1 MTPPPRFVTLPEMRR
16 AAHAR
21 LPRDVWNFG
30 AGGAETE
37 TSRRRNRRALDRLA
51 ITQNILVDVRQID
64 LRTSLLGVPL
74 SWPVAV
80 APMGGL
86 VLFHPEG
93 DVEMAR
99 GCGLADTLQFLSGA
113 TGWSVEDVAKAGSG
127 PKMFQLYHHGDRG
140 WVGELL
146 ARVDACGGYHSVCL
160 TVDVQVIGRRE
171 RDIVNRYDPREAM
184 KVAPNPRGPDSS
196 YQARLTWDDVAW
208 LQKTTKLPV
217 GIKGIMTVRDARRAV
232 DMGVRIIWVSNHGGR
247 QLDHT
252 EATID
257 ALPRIADAVGGRAE
271 IIVDG
276 GFSRGT
282 DVLKGLARGATVVAV
297 GRTAL
302 WGLAVDGAAIGRCPD
317 GSEPWHRLCAW
328 RRVRRAARI
337 YLLRDA
343 AVGDALEQTGQC
355 RAAGAGIRGDGTAGQ
370 GRRRRPGPLHPRPRA
385 AAQPAGCAGRS

>member
-1 MTPPPRFVTLPEMRR
+1 VFEAVALGRVAPVCLLTGLELPFCECLVVIPAVLIGLGIQIQAHDRVRSGFERREPVELYGYQVPTEHLERLVRVMRS
-16 AAHAR
+16 AY
-21 LPRDVWNFG
+21 PSG
-30 AGGAETE
+30 
-37 TSRRRNRRALDRLA
+37 S
-51 ITQNILVDVRQID
+51 
-64 LRTSLLGVPL
+64 P
-74 SWPVAV
+74 PVAATV
-80 APMGGL
+80 STPA
-86 VLFHPEG
+86 EQR
-93 DVEMAR
+93 ATTR
-99 GCGLADTLQFLSGA
+99 GA
-113 TGWSVEDVAKAGSG
+113 TGWSVEDVAKAGTG

-146 ARVDACGGYHSVCL
+146 ARVDACNGYHSVCL

-184 KVAPNPRGPDSS
+184 KVAPNPRGPDST

-302 WGLAVDGAAIGRCPD
+302 WGLAVDGAPGVANAMDILRR
-317 GSEPWHRLCAW
+317 EVKTTMQLCGQTSITKLDPELVF
-328 RRVRRAARI
+328 RV
-337 YLLRDA
+337 D
-343 AVGDALEQTGQC
+343 
-355 RAAGAGIRGDGTAGQ
+355 
-370 GRRRRPGPLHPRPRA
+370 
-385 AAQPAGCAGRS
+385 